1 MDSLTEF
8 QTVDVYAKLQ
18 RRAMILV
25 NNDGYWVQLE
35 DSGTG
40 MLLDMTKHN
49 LLFCQEACE
58 NWVEG
63 IYLTA

>member
-35 DSGTG
+35 DHGTG
-40 MLLDMTKHN
+40 MLLDMTKHS
-49 LLFCQEACE
+49 LLFCQNACE